1 MRTITTLLAIALT
14 ISAVRAG
21 EVSITLPTETAV
33 FRPGKGAELA
43 QANCLIC
50 HSADY
55 ISMQPPMPRTFW
67 DATVKK
73 MKEKFGAPAPEES
86 LAALAAYLTAAYGVP
101 DAKP

>member
-1 MRTITTLLAIALT
+1 MRTITTLIALALSL
-14 ISAVRAG
+14 SAVRAG

-55 ISMQPPMPRTFW
+55 ISMQPPMPRKFW

-73 MKEKFGAPAPEES
+73 MKEKFGAPAPDES
-86 LAALAAYLTAAYGVP
+86 LVALAAYLTAAYGVP
-101 DAKP
+101 DPKP